1 MRSKRLTTRTH
12 SRHEHVLLLSH
23 SISFSEPIAAA
34 ELTAG
39 PGEQVTMQPII
50 ERARALLETHMG
62 V

>member
-1 MRSKRLTTRTH
+1 MQTDKTAESVAEFVKELKGLAG
-12 SRHEHVLLLSH
+12 EK
-23 SISFSEPIAAA
+23 PIAAA

-39 PGEQVTMQPII
+39 PGEPVTMQPII